1 MPVLPVSKMYVNH
14 NFLSI
19 LSKDFGI
26 LLVLHVDAFPI
37 NDRSRF
43 FFSVNDTGIL
53 KKRKF
58 YAGYLSHKPSLMA

>member
-1 MPVLPVSKMYVNH
+1 MPVLAVSEMYIHH

-43 FFSVNDTGIL
+43 FFQSMTRAYS
-53 KKRKF
+53 KK
-58 YAGYLSHKPSLMA
+58 GNSMQDICHMNLV